1 MPALVNLSYP
11 FVHLWRKTSV
21 NISKKVASLCNVSE
35 KEKVCLQTE
44 VHIEKTMLSVFMAEI
59 LSRFWSSIGFC
70 RSKVDFAC
78 ILYIRAICWVI
89 KKGKYFYVKKSLVSH
104 N

>member
-1 MPALVNLSYP
+1 MPALVNLFSSINEQKD
-11 FVHLWRKTSV
+11 RTSV

-89 KKGKYFYVKKSLVSH
+89 KKGKKLLCEEESCLT
-104 N
+104 

>member
-1 MPALVNLSYP
+1 MPALVNLFSSINEQKD
-11 FVHLWRKTSV
+11 RTSV

-59 LSRFWSSIGFC
+59 LSRF
-70 RSKVDFAC
+70 
-78 ILYIRAICWVI
+78 
-89 KKGKYFYVKKSLVSH
+89 
-104 N
+104 